1 MTLVA
6 VTAVLVLA
14 VSCALTWRAAVVARR
29 RADRLEREIARL
41 ERERAARPVLR
52 ATFEFDATTRE
63 ALLHVMNDGG
73 DASVCARMSL
83 EGALTERVGS
93 DLRAAWRDAA
103 QETVAIGRGEMR
115 TLRVAELD
123 LSVFPYAQWQI
134 FTLRGHEVCSVRAM
148 NTSMIG
154 GNPETHAPPVFLQVA
169 LVSSPESA
177 TPPPEC
183 TIALQPFE
191 AVRLRAV

>member
-1 MTLVA
+1 MTLAAVA
-6 VTAVLVLA
+6 AVLVLA

-29 RADRLEREIARL
+29 RADHLEHEVARL
-41 ERERAARPVLR
+41 ERERAARPLLR
-52 ATFEFDATTRE
+52 VTFEFDATTRE

-73 DASVCARMSL
+73 DAAVCARMSV
-83 EGALTERVGS
+83 EGALAQRVES
-93 DLRAAWRDAA
+93 DLRAAWLDGVPA
-103 QETVAIGRGEMR
+103 TVSIGCGEMR

-134 FTLRGHEVCSVRAM
+134 FALRGHEVFSVRAM

-154 GNPETHAPPVFLQVA
+154 GNPDTHAPPLFLQVA
-169 LVSSPESA
+169 LVSSPEPA
-177 TPPPEC
+177 TPAPEC